1 MQERVRK
8 SISYFLMERGM
19 QNKSNFRI
27 LIVDDEI
34 GMSEGMK
41 KVLNLEGFTVNTTES
56 GLEAVKLIQSGLY
69 KLVFVDLKL
78 PDIDGVEV
86 VRRINTENV
95 IVVIITA
102 FATVETAVTAMK
114 CGAADYIKKPFDIS
128 DIIGISERFYLKTML
143 KRPEGIEKEDEYK
156 IVYKSGVMEE
166 IIEKVRKIKDWDMPV
181 LILGE
186 SGTGK
191 EIIARMIHSSGKR
204 SLEPFVAVNCAA
216 IPHDLLESEL
226 FGHEKGAFT
235 GALQRKP
242 GRFELARGGVL
253 FLDEIGDM
261 NISLQSKLLRAIE
274 SRVFEPVG
282 SVKPVEFH
290 ARIIASTN
298 QNLSELIRKKRF
310 REDLYHR
317 LNGVKIIIPPLRER
331 QDDIA
336 PLIDYFKAKFETMYR
351 KEKINISTEAMRNL
365 KNYSWSGNVR
375 ELKNLIESA
384 ILLSGSKSILFP
396 EDFSIDFPLG
406 DDFSSELDD
415 REKKNILEALS
426 SNQFNRSLAAK
437 ALKISRKTL
446 YNKMKKYSL

>member
-1 MQERVRK
+1 
-8 SISYFLMERGM
+8 M

-365 KNYSWSGNVR
+365 KNYGWSGNVR
-375 ELKNLIESA
+375 ELKNVIESA

-406 DDFSSELDD
+406 DDFSSELDN

>member
-1 MQERVRK
+1 
-8 SISYFLMERGM
+8 M

-143 KRPEGIEKEDEYK
+143 KRPEGIEKGDEYK

-365 KNYSWSGNVR
+365 KNYGWSGNVR
-375 ELKNLIESA
+375 ELKNVIESA

-406 DDFSSELDD
+406 DDFSSELDN